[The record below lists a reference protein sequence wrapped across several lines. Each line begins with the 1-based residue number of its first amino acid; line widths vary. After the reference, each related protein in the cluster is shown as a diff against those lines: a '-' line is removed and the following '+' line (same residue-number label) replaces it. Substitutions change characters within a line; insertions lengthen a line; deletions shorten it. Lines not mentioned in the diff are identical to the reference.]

1 MKPLRHLTAFDGSE
15 TLLIATEKIHFIE
28 AWHDCLQI
36 NSEGK
41 GYLSKQRLAQVEGQ
55 LDPGAFVRIDRR
67 YLLNLRCIDSV
78 GQAGN
83 GHQAMLD
90 DGTCVP
96 MSKRAYQKLQ
106 VMIGRS

>member
-1 MKPLRHLTAFDGSE
+1 MEPLRHLAALDGSE

-28 AWHDCLQI
+28 AWRDCLQI
-36 NSEGK
+36 NSEGR
-41 GYLSKQRLAQVEGQ
+41 GYLSKQRLAQVESQ
-55 LDPGAFVRIDRR
+55 LDPAAFVRIDR

-83 GHQAMLD
+83 GHRAMLD

-96 MSKRAYQKLQ
+96 MSLRAYRKLQ
-106 VMIGRS
+106 ALLGGR

>member
-15 TLLIATEKIHFIE
+15 PCLIATEKIHFIE
-28 AWHDCLQI
+28 AWRDCLQI
-36 NSEGK
+36 NSEGR
-41 GYLSKQRLAQVEGQ
+41 GFLSKQRLAQVESQ

-67 YLLNLRCIDSV
+67 YLLNLACIDSV

-90 DGTCVP
+90 DGSCVP
-96 MSKRAYQKLQ
+96 MSQRAFRKLQ
-106 VMIGRS
+106 VLIGGR